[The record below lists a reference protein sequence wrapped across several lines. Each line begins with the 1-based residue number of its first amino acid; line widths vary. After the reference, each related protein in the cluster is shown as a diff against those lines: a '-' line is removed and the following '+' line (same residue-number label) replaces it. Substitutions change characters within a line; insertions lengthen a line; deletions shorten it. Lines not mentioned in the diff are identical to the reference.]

1 MMHPRTV
8 VCLCAPLAAL
18 AAASGMR
25 AGVQPAAA
33 GPRVEIS
40 FAASAR
46 QEPVTGMVYFAI
58 SRDNRL
64 TPIRQHDTTGVPLV
78 ADKTIPAIAPTA
90 DTDLVKRIKIQSQI
104 LTKWWGQPIF
114 LGATILLPK
123 DYDKHP
129 DVRYPVNYIQGH
141 FSLDAPAAFGRALGQ
156 A

>member
-25 AGVQPAAA
+25 AAGAQPAAA

-40 FAASAR
+40 FAALAR

-64 TPIRQHDTTGVPLV
+64 TPIEQTDTMGVPLFSKYVDQLQPGTAVTLDGNDHGHPV
-78 ADKTIPAIAPTA
+78 ASLR
-90 DTDLVKRIKIQSQI
+90 DL
-104 LTKWWGQPIF
+104 
-114 LGATILLPK
+114 
-123 DYDKHP
+123 P
-129 DVRYPVNYIQGH
+129 D
-141 FSLDAPAAFGRALGQ
+141 
-156 A
+156 